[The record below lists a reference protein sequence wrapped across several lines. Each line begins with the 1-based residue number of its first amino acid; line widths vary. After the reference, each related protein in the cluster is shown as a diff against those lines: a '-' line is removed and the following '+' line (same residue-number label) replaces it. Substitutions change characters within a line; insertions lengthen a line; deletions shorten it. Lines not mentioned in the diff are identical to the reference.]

1 MKKTAK
7 SILKTRTMK
16 VQEAVN
22 IESCRQY
29 HMWEKR
35 SRTETRTRRKL
46 DLEVAQKRGT
56 RENKESVD
64 EEREQRCHHA
74 TEV

>member
-46 DLEVAQKRGT
+46 DLDVAQKRGT
-56 RENKESVD
+56 RDNKESVD
-64 EEREQRCHHA
+64 EEREQRCHNA

>member
-1 MKKTAK
+1 MKETAK
-7 SILKTRTMK
+7 SISKTRKMK

-46 DLEVAQKRGT
+46 DLEVAQKRET

-64 EEREQRCHHA
+64 EEREQRCQRKA
-74 TEV
+74 D

>member
-1 MKKTAK
+1 MKETAT
-7 SILKTRTMK
+7 SISKTRKMK

-35 SRTETRTRRKL
+35 SMTETRTQRKL
-46 DLEVAQKRGT
+46 DLEVAQKRET

-64 EEREQRCHHA
+64 EEREQRCHNP